1 MHFFEDSKRNNLN
14 KNDLDPNYSGSLDSL
29 NKKVIPEKNNRKQRQ
44 DASGESDGSDGQ
56 NQDVNEDSAQ
66 ADPGHDEA
74 YGGDGMPFYLLYIFL
89 E

>member
-29 NKKVIPEKNNRKQRQ
+29 NKKVIPKKNNRKQRQ
-44 DASGESDGSDGQ
+44 DASGESDGSDDQ

-66 ADPGHDEA
+66 ADSPMPHD
-74 YGGDGMPFYLLYIFL
+74 DNGMPFYLLYIFL